1 MKWLGLLVLL
11 AAVPAW
17 AAERVVS
24 LNLCTDQFLV
34 LLAPERI
41 AALSPLARDP
51 ALSVVARMAAGLPW
65 VRPDAEAV
73 LALKPDLVLAGPYGA
88 QTTLAALARR
98 GVRIERTVM
107 PESFAAIRAE
117 TIRFA
122 ALLGAE
128 ARGVAL
134 LADMDATLAAIPA
147 HPVREVLALQA
158 RGYSAAAGSLADAV
172 ILAAG
177 MRNAG
182 NGARLAL
189 ETIATHP
196 PALLVTAVAPD
207 YPSLATDLLRH
218 RVLTDIP
225 RQTWQPALLA
235 CGGPWTAAAVTVLA
249 E

>member
-1 MKWLGLLVLL
+1 MLVLL
-11 AAVPAW
+11 AAAPAG

-24 LNLCTDQFLV
+24 LNLCTDQLLV
-34 LLAPERI
+34 LLAPARI

-51 ALSVVARMAAGLPW
+51 ALSVVAGVAAGLPW

-98 GVRIERTVM
+98 GVRIARTVM

-117 TIRFA
+117 TLRFA

-128 ARGVAL
+128 ARGAAL
-134 LADMDATLAAIPA
+134 LAEMDAALAAIPV
-147 HPVREVLALQA
+147 HPVQEVLALQA
-158 RGYSAAAGSLADAV
+158 RGYTAAAGSLADAV

-177 MRNAG
+177 LRNAG
-182 NGARLAL
+182 SGARLAL

-196 PALLVTAVAPD
+196 PALLVTAAAPD

-218 RVLTDIP
+218 RVLAGIP
-225 RQTWQPALLA
+225 RRTWPPALLA
-235 CGGPWTAAAVTVLA
+235 CGGPWTAEAAASLGR
-249 E
+249 